1 MDLVVLV
8 DENDSEIGVME
19 KLRAHQEA
27 QLHRAISVVIF
38 NTAGEMLLQQRA
50 AHKYHSP
57 LLWTNACC
65 THPAPGEPVE
75 EAAIRRLQ
83 EEMGLSCSLT
93 YAFNFIYKAE
103 LGNGLTE
110 YEFDHVFYGFSND
123 APAINEDEVCAYKY
137 ISMHDLKT
145 DLNKHP
151 DHYTAWFKLIFDKI
165 KAIQE

>member
-1 MDLVVLV
+1 MLV
-8 DENDSEIGVME
+8 DENDCEIGVME

-38 NTAGEMLLQQRA
+38 NTDGEMLLQQRA
-50 AHKYHSP
+50 GHKYHSP

-65 THPAPGEPVE
+65 THPSPDEPVA
-75 EAAIRRLQ
+75 EAALRRLQ

-103 LGNGLTE
+103 LGKGLTE

-123 APAINEDEVCAYKY
+123 VPAINEDEVSSYKY
-137 ISMHDLKT
+137 VSMANLKNELT
-145 DLNKHP
+145 NHP
-151 DHYTAWFKLIFDKI
+151 DHFTVWFKLIFDKI
-165 KAIQE
+165 NTMQE

>member
-8 DENDSEIGVME
+8 DENDIEIGVME
-19 KLRAHQEA
+19 KLLAHQEA

-38 NTAGEMLLQQRA
+38 NIDGEILLQQRA
-50 AHKYHSP
+50 AQKYHSP

-65 THPAPGEPVE
+65 THPAPSEPVA
-75 EAAIRRLQ
+75 EAAARRLR
-83 EEMGLSCSLT
+83 EEMGLNCSLS

-123 APAINEDEVCAYKY
+123 VPVINEDEVCSYKY
-137 ISMHDLKT
+137 VSMANLKNELT
-145 DLNKHP
+145 NHP
-151 DHYTAWFKLIFDKI
+151 EHFTAWFKLIFDKI
-165 KAIQE
+165 NTIQE